1 MAKRGRKPKSK
12 FNSESLK
19 GSVRPITAIICIA
32 LGGVS
37 LLAVIAGFLGE
48 DFESVIQRYT
58 LNLFGATSILVSILL
73 VYFGILYVGSL
84 TLKFLNYRILTGL
97 IALLVGLSG
106 MFGTMAGLFGEFL
119 ISKSSVLFSKP
130 GAIFLFFLITF
141 GGVAFILNI
150 GITGIFAYFSNIID
164 FVRTKVLRIELPDE
178 DGEEVEEEEEEE
190 DEHQPSL
197 LPPAGYNVSSFDKQS
212 ESADF
217 DTSEIGP
224 DDDDLE
230 EISAGYVDEQYRI
243 IDPPSGPIGENDYLD
258 DFNARRAKS
267 KVSPGSKKAQIE
279 DIDENLED
287 EEIEETE
294 ETSKAK
300 NKKDKLP
307 FTNKIWEYPSLDILS
322 SAPNKPAD
330 AGNVSERAK
339 AIEDTLNA
347 FGIKGRVV
355 DIKTGPAVTQYALD
369 IAIGTKASKI
379 SNLATDLALR
389 IKSPS
394 GSVRVVAPIPGTN
407 LVGVEVP
414 NFSPSSVSLRSV
426 LSSPDMKKVKNKLSI
441 PVGID
446 VQGNTVVHD
455 ITKWP
460 HSLIA
465 GSTGSGKSVMLNAI
479 ISSLL
484 FRCSPSECRF
494 IMIDPKMVEMV
505 QYNDIPHLLT
515 PVVTDVEQKAVSAL
529 AWAVSE
535 MERRYKLF
543 STLGVRNLE
552 SYNAQAGFQAEPYIV
567 ILIDE
572 LADMMMVASADVEK
586 YIARLAQKSRA
597 TGIHLIIAT
606 QRPSVN
612 VLTGIIKA
620 NIPTRIAFKVASN
633 TDSRV
638 IIDQSGAETLIG
650 RGDMLFVPPNDSKAV
665 RLQGVWVHDD
675 EIVSLVNMLK
685 NSGLEPDYKEEILQQ
700 KVSSKAGSGGSGN
713 GKGGLEGIDEK
724 MSEALELVLQDGKA
738 SASYLQRRL
747 SLGYSRAARI
757 IDELEIAGII
767 GSANGSKPRDVLIG
781 SYDEAVVR
789 LTGGGDDED
798 EE

>member
-19 GSVRPITAIICIA
+19 GSIRPITAIVCIA

-37 LLAVIAGFLGE
+37 LLAVVAGFLGE
-48 DFESVIQRYT
+48 GFESVIQRYT
-58 LNLFGATSILVSILL
+58 LNFFGATSVLVSILL
-73 VYFGILYVGSL
+73 VYFGLLYVGSL
-84 TLKFLNYRILTGL
+84 TLKFLNYRILAGM
-97 IALLVGLSG
+97 IALLIGLSG

-150 GITGIFAYFSNIID
+150 GITGIFAYFSSIIE
-164 FVRTKVLRIELPDE
+164 FVRTKILKIELPE
-178 DGEEVEEEEEEE
+178 EGEEEFEGEEEEE
-190 DEHQPSL
+190 DELQPNL
-197 LPPAGYNVSSFDKQS
+197 LPSGYNVSSFDKQN

-217 DTSEIGP
+217 DTSDIGL
-224 DDDDLE
+224 DEDQIE
-230 EISAGYVDEQYRI
+230 EMPAGYIDDQYRI
-243 IDPPSGPIGENDYLD
+243 IDPPTGPVGENDYLD

-267 KVSPGSKKAQIE
+267 KLPASSKKAQIE
-279 DIDENLED
+279 DIDEDLED
-287 EEIEETE
+287 EEMEEVE

-307 FTNKIWEYPSLDILS
+307 FTNKIWEYPSLEILS
-322 SAPNKPAD
+322 SSPNKPAD

-414 NFSPSSVSLRSV
+414 NFSPSSVSLKSV
-426 LSSPDMKKVKNKLSI
+426 LNSADMKKVKNKLSI

-446 VQGNTVVHD
+446 VQGNVVTQD

-460 HSLIA
+460 HALIA

-479 ISSLL
+479 IASLL
-484 FRCSPSECRF
+484 FRCSPTECRF

-620 NIPTRIAFKVASN
+620 NIPTRLSFKVASN

-650 RGDMLFVPPNDSKAV
+650 RGDMLFVPPNDSKAL

-675 EIVSLVNMLK
+675 EIVSLVNTLK
-685 NSGLEPDYKEEILQQ
+685 DSGLEPDYKEEILQQ
-700 KVSSKAGSGGSGN
+700 KVSSKGGSGSGSGN
-713 GKGGLEGIDEK
+713 GQGGLEGIDEK

-781 SYDEAVVR
+781 SYDEAVIR
-789 LTGGGDDED
+789 LTGGDDED

>member
-1 MAKRGRKPKSK
+1 MAKRGRKPKNK
-12 FNSESLK
+12 FNIGEKKDLIKAVVSIVS
-19 GSVRPITAIICIA
+19 II

-37 LLAVIAGFLGE
+37 FLAVVAGFLGE
-48 DFESVIQRYT
+48 QFESVIQRYT
-58 LNLFGATSILVSILL
+58 LNAFGAASLLISVLL
-73 VYFGILYVGSL
+73 VYFGLLL
-84 TLKFLNYRILTGL
+84 TGKLNFKFLNYRALTGFIIL
-97 IALLVGLSG
+97 FIGLSG
-106 MFGTMAGLFGEFL
+106 VFGSIAGAFGGFVL
-119 ISKSSVLFSKP
+119 LKSSILLSTP
-130 GAIFLFFLITF
+130 GAIFLYFVLSLI
-141 GGVAFILNI
+141 GIAFIVNI
-150 GITGIFAYFSNIID
+150 GISGIFEQIGNLIEFIRSKI
-164 FVRTKVLRIELPDE
+164 LRIDLPGDE
-178 DGEEVEEEEEEE
+178 NEEEEE
-190 DEHQPSL
+190 DEAEFESQKL
-197 LPPAGYNVSSFDKQS
+197 LPEASSYNVINYQDKMGG
-212 ESADF
+212 ESVDF
-217 DTSEIGP
+217 NTAEIEIEN
-224 DDDDLE
+224 DLE
-230 EISAGYVDEQYRI
+230 ELKDQKYRI
-243 IDPPSGPIGENDYLD
+243 IDPPSAPVGEGDYLD
-258 DFNARRAKS
+258 DFNARRSTKATPKA
-267 KVSPGSKKAQIE
+267 KKAVEVEDIE
-279 DIDENLED
+279 DDAVEEVVEAGENL
-287 EEIEETE
+287 
-294 ETSKAK
+294 
-300 NKKDKLP
+300 KLP
-307 FTNKIWEYPSLDILS
+307 FSNKIWEYPSLDILS
-322 SAPNKPAD
+322 SVPNKSGD
-330 AGNVSERAK
+330 AGNVNERAK
-339 AIEDTLNA
+339 AIEDTLSA

-355 DIKTGPAVTQYALD
+355 DIKAGPAVAQYSLD

-379 SNLATDLALR
+379 QNLATDLALR

-414 NFSPSSVSLRSV
+414 NYSPSSVSLRSV
-426 LSSPDMKKVKNKLSI
+426 LNIPEMKKTKSKLAI
-441 PVGID
+441 PIGMD
-446 VQGNTVVHD
+446 VQGNTVIQD
-455 ITKWP
+455 ISKWP
-460 HSLIA
+460 HALVA

-484 FRCSPSECRF
+484 FKCSPSECRF

-505 QYNDIPHLLT
+505 QYNDVPHLLT

-552 SYNAQAGFQAEPYIV
+552 SYNDQAGFQAEPYIIIV
-567 ILIDE
+567 VDE

-597 TGIHLIIAT
+597 TGIHLILAT

-650 RGDMLFVPPNDSKAV
+650 RGDMLFVPPNDSKAT
-665 RLQGVWVHDD
+665 RLQGVHVSDD
-675 EIVSLVNMLK
+675 EIVNLVNTLK
-685 NSGLEPDYKEEILQQ
+685 SSGIEPDYKEEIVQQ
-700 KVSSKAGSGGSGN
+700 RISSSSGSSGSN
-713 GKGGLEGIDEK
+713 GELSNIDEK
-724 MSEALELVLQDGKA
+724 MADALELILQDGKA

-767 GSANGSKPRDVLIG
+767 GGANGSKPRDVLVG
-781 SYDEAVVR
+781 SFDEAIIR
-789 LTGGGDDED
+789 LKGGSSK